1 MCKSL
6 PEQIKLETIPEGN
19 FITSPP
25 AQFMAQYQKGKFLI
39 TRPGLAD
46 TNEWLLLKF
55 TVRHR
60 ISSFKLL
67 LRCFREKQFSK
78 KKAEGKMRN
87 SNCSLSPHQTHTPK
101 PNISLLKSANLF
113 KRCYFKKDD
122 GLRERGGRSMP
133 ACQYAIRFSL
143 FPHQK

>member
-39 TRPGLAD
+39 TWLGLAD

-67 LRCFREKQFSK
+67 LRCFTEKQFSEK
-78 KKAEGKMRN
+78 NVAHCKRWREKIRN
-87 SNCSLSPHQTHTPK
+87 LSCTLPPHQTRTQ
-101 PNISLLKSANLF
+101 NQSLLKSANLF

-122 GLRERGGRSMP
+122 GWRERESLSMP
-133 ACQYAIRFSL
+133 HNKI
-143 FPHQK
+143 